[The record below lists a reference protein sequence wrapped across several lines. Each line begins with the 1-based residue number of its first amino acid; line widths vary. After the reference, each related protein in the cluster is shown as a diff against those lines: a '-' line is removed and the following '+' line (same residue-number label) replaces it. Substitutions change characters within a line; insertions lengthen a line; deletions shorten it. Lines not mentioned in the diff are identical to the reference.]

1 MKTTMGA
8 HPLQY
13 TLRSVDPNQLS
24 VLEMMNFVD
33 GGDSIEVSHPET
45 WEEEWMVRV
54 NTSMKKCQ
62 FYPCLA
68 GMYDVGKHDDVAM
81 T

>member
-1 MKTTMGA
+1 MRTIVTARTTKTTMGA

-24 VLEMMNFVD
+24 VLEMGFVD

-45 WEEEWMVRV
+45 WEEE
-54 NTSMKKCQ
+54 
-62 FYPCLA
+62 
-68 GMYDVGKHDDVAM
+68 
-81 T
+81 